1 MELAVTHGNTLTS
14 NITHTPALQ
23 AINAGLDRSSSNLP
37 VIISLENHTEDD
49 AYQNQLVSELEGVLG
64 ERLVKGELKHDGL
77 NPTLADFQKRIVCM
91 VRRDLPFVSVRI

>member
-49 AYQNQLVSELEGVLG
+49 AY
-64 ERLVKGELKHDGL
+64 
-77 NPTLADFQKRIVCM
+77 
-91 VRRDLPFVSVRI
+91 